1 MRRDRRRPTLSKNSY
16 RGSATPTPAQTW
28 LSERF
33 KAVPDAL
40 RERLQR
46 VLTHNDDSGH
56 PADVF
61 GRLARI
67 TIGEFRG
74 DASRDDALTLLAA
87 DAFATYACEAAAD
100 LDPRRLADLR

>member
-1 MRRDRRRPTLSKNSY
+1 MSKNSY
-16 RGSATPTPAQTW
+16 GGSAPPTPAQRW

-40 RERLQR
+40 RVRLQR
-46 VLTHNDDSGH
+46 VLTHYDDSGH

-61 GRLARI
+61 RRLARI
-67 TIGEFRG
+67 TIEEFRG

-87 DAFATYACEAAAD
+87 DAFATYACEAAAE
-100 LDPRRLADLR
+100 LDPARLGSLR

>member
-1 MRRDRRRPTLSKNSY
+1 M
-16 RGSATPTPAQTW
+16 
-28 LSERF
+28 
-33 KAVPDAL
+33 
-40 RERLQR
+40 RLQR
-46 VLTHNDDSGH
+46 LLTHYGDSGH

-87 DAFATYACEAAAD
+87 DAFMTYACEAAVGSGLGGRSSDRANT
-100 LDPRRLADLR
+100 P

>member
-1 MRRDRRRPTLSKNSY
+1 MSKNSY
-16 RGSATPTPAQTW
+16 RGRAALTPAQRW

-33 KAVPDAL
+33 RAVPDVL
-40 RERLQR
+40 RVRLQR
-46 VLTHNDDSGH
+46 ALTHYDDSGH

-67 TIGEFRG
+67 TIEEFHG

-87 DAFATYACEAAAD
+87 DAFMTYACEAAAE
-100 LDPRRLADLR
+100 LEPRRLGDLK